1 MNRTAQAFDYP
12 TVAQLVDQWVPQ
24 WRGIAYDA
32 VVAVARGGLVAGVM
46 AATALS
52 IPLHALAYHRPTRS
66 VGWFTRAM
74 PAPGARVLLIDDVAG
89 SGTTLLDCRDFLAGD
104 YTVDVCTLVSDALSR
119 FEPRWSV
126 RLRDGFRAWFPW
138 EREAITA
145 AYDATHNTPNAPDY
159 AYASWAI
166 DLDGVLLADVPEEHY
181 MSDLEGALALRD
193 TLAPADT
200 LPPLDLASVTII
212 TGRPEIDRARTERW
226 LARHGFCGRLVM
238 RDAQRFP
245 VELTPEYKAFEVH
258 RGCHTHFLESC
269 AKQAIRIAQA
279 APVAKVY
286 WWVGDG
292 NAFLVRASQAGLP
305 DA

>member
-1 MNRTAQAFDYP
+1 MTRTAQAFDYAS
-12 TVAQLVDQWVPQ
+12 VAQLVDQWVPQ

-52 IPLHALAYHRPTRS
+52 IPLHALAYHRPTRT
-66 VGWFTRAM
+66 VGWFTRAT

-104 YTVDVCTLVSDALSR
+104 YTVDVCTLVSDTLSR
-119 FEPRWSV
+119 LEPRWSV

-145 AYDATHNTPNAPDY
+145 AYDATRNAPSSPDY

-181 MSDLEGALALRD
+181 VSDLEGALALRD